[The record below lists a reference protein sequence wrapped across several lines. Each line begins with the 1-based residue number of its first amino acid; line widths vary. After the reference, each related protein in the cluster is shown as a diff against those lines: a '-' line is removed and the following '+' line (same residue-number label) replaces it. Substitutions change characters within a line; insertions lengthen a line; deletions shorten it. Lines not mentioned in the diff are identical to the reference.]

1 LPIATSSGL
10 AVLRRLACCQL
21 TPILFIGLGNVLV
34 VYCPF
39 EGCGLS
45 VMSFVVLR
53 AVKCSFRQG
62 RLTIGRRISSCPTS
76 SAEFLDIRRSE
87 PRLHGTMIPPV
98 GEDQISLWVE
108 YDKGTPVDSRP
119 RGDDR
124 LVYYLPWMNRRPWT
138 ASLP

>member
-1 LPIATSSGL
+1 MFGRPLYEGNRWARAQSGRLSCSELKRIAYWHPIPPL
-10 AVLRRLACCQL
+10 
-21 TPILFIGLGNVLV
+21 
-34 VYCPF
+34 
-39 EGCGLS
+39 
-45 VMSFVVLR
+45 